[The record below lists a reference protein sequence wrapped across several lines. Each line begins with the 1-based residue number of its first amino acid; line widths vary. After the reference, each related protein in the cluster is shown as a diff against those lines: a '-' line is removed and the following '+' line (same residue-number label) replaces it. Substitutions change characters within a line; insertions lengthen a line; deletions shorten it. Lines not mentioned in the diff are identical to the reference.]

1 MHSLQALMAGL
12 AFAGPTAVFLVL
24 FGGS

>member
-12 AFAGPTAVFLVL
+12 AFAGPTAVYLVL